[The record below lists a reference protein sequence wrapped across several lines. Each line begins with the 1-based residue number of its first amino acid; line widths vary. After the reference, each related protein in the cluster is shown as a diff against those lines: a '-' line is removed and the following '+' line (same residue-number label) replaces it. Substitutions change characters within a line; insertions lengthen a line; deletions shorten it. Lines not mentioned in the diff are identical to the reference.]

1 MVRVRVWIRYG
12 LGLRLRLWYG
22 LGYVLGYGLLLGY
35 GLGYELGYGLGHGLG
50 WLHFIIVKNMCVSHN
65 NPFADIRRWRD
76 ETIEQLI
83 ITIIASF
90 IVVFMIFDNLLI
102 P

>member
-1 MVRVRVWIRYG
+1 MSLYG
-12 LGLRLRLWYG
+12 KDRQPMG
-22 LGYVLGYGLLLGY
+22 
-35 GLGYELGYGLGHGLG
+35 
-50 WLHFIIVKNMCVSHN
+50 LHFIIVNFIIVKNTCISHN
-65 NPFADIRRWRD
+65 NPFADIRVLRD

-90 IVVFMIFDNLLI
+90 IVVLMIFDNLLI